1 MYDYTANFPEE
12 MSFRAGDVIAVFR
25 TQDDG
30 WWDGEIVDSRVRG
43 LYQATL

>member
-1 MYDYTANFPEE
+1 
-12 MSFRAGDVIAVFR
+12 MSFRAGDIIAVFK

-43 LYQATL
+43 LLPSNFVVNI